1 MLLHWCAASCLP
13 MLQHF
18 PLVPREAWVTIEL
31 LSKTLGPD
39 TQNLL
44 SQLPL
49 FFSPEPTTSPH
60 QFSVSVLFSPSFFH
74 FSQLSFGILTGPC
87 FFFLSPRNWRNLVNR
102 SGAWRFDCYSK
113 QWNHNA
119 VWRCACQ
126 WHLHCQWKYADRW
139 DERSKSIRLKIDLS
153 VRIHEI
159 PLFSRRECPGDKDKP
174 SKPSARRQSWGN
186 WRCLQH
192 RRA

>member
-1 MLLHWCAASCLP
+1 MSNDRVAEQDSWTWHTES
-13 MLQHF
+13 
-18 PLVPREAWVTIEL
+18 PLSAP
-31 LSKTLGPD
+31 S
-39 TQNLL
+39 
-44 SQLPL
+44 
-49 FFSPEPTTSPH
+49 FFSPLNQLRVHTNSL
-60 QFSVSVLFSPSFFH
+60 FLFSSHLLFSTLVNFH
-74 FSQLSFGILTGPC
+74 LAFSLDLV